1 MNQKI
6 VSSFFVATALVVSG
20 CSWFGSSKDPAK
32 YKEMSE
38 TNLENFVKNC
48 KQYNLTSKEC
58 ELAKAEKD
66 SRDKNKK
73 SESSDDSKKTL
84 ESKEDSK

>member
-1 MNQKI
+1 MKRKI
-6 VSSFFVATALVVSG
+6 VAVFFMAVALLGSG
-20 CSWFGSSKDPAK
+20 CGFFGSSKDPAK

-38 TNLENFVKNC
+38 SNLENFVKNC
-48 KQYNLTSKEC
+48 NQYNLTSKEC

-66 SRDKNKK
+66 SRNKA
-73 SESSDDSKKTL
+73 SGDSKQSA